1 MSEYLEDDI
10 HIVLIQ
16 DSLILYWG
24 RVTSKHLVFDLGA
37 NPDHRLN
44 GGEGVARNRANASEV
59 LATPVEVEAVVVQK
73 QEHFFPVPEH
83 GTDHVV
89 VQKGTVHMILF
100 T

>member
-16 DSLILYWG
+16 DNLILDWG
-24 RVTSKHLVFDLGA
+24 RVTSKHRFFDLGG

-44 GGEGVARNRANASEV
+44 GGEGVTRNRANASEV
-59 LATPVEVEAVVVQK
+59 LATSVEVESVVVQK
-73 QEHFFPVPEH
+73 QKRLFPVTEH

-89 VQKGTVHMILF
+89 VQKGTVHIILF